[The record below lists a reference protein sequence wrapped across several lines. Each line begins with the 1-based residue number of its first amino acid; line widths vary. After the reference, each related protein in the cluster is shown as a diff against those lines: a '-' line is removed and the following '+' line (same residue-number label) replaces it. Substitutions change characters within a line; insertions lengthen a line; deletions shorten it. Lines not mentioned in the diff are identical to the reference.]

1 MTGKS
6 RVRHMNM
13 KNLIA
18 RCKTFVGMEEGQDMA
33 EYALLLA
40 LIAVGCIA
48 TITSIGTKIVGIFST
63 INSAL

>member
-1 MTGKS
+1 
-6 RVRHMNM
+6 M

-18 RCKTFVGMEEGQDMA
+18 RCKSFVGMEEGQDMA

-63 INSAL
+63 INAAL